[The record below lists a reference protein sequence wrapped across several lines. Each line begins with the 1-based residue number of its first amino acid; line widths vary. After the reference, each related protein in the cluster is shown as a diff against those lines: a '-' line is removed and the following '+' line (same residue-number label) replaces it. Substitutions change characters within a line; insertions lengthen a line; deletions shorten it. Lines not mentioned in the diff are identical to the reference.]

1 VYQDSMSSGKVSADH
16 LRRGAY
22 LYIRQ
27 SSLKQVVNNTESTQR
42 QYALRGR
49 AVALGWREEQITVID
64 TDQGRS
70 GASAA
75 GRDGFAALTS
85 AVSLGL
91 AGIVLGLEVSR
102 LARNNTDWHRL
113 LEICA
118 LTCTLILDED
128 GLYDPRT
135 FNDRLVLGMKGTMS
149 EAELHLLGAR
159 LRGGQ
164 LSKARR
170 GELKQGLPI
179 GYVYDPCDRVVFDP
193 DSQIRGAVER
203 LFATFARTGSA
214 RAVVTGFAR
223 DRMLFPARIR
233 KGPRTGEIHWEP
245 LKHWRVLSILHNPCY
260 AGAFCYGR
268 RQATHT
274 PGGKT
279 GQRLLPRGQW
289 DTLIEDHHPGYITFA
304 QWEANTEA
312 LAANAQ
318 SRGED
323 RRTGP
328 AREGPALLQG
338 LVICARCGRR
348 MTVGYRQ
355 YRNQLFPDYR
365 CMTSAIQD
373 GARVCQR
380 IPGHTID
387 QAVETLLLGRLT
399 PLAIEASLAVTD
411 EITAQAREADRL
423 RAGHVTRAEHRADLA
438 RRRYLAVDPD
448 NRLVADS
455 LEADWNTALREAREA
470 RDQYERARAAAEPV
484 ETTTRARLATLAA
497 DVHALWHDPNT
508 EQRER
513 KRIARLLITDVT
525 LDKTEQITAHVRL
538 TGGQIHTL
546 TLDKPLVGGK
556 AWQTHPDTVALID
569 ELLDHHTH
577 RQIAQ
582 ILNERGITSG
592 KGRPFHELMVRD
604 IRDRYQLK
612 HRYQRLRE
620 QGLLSFAEYAAAAGT
635 SEQTVKVWRRN
646 GLIEGVPYNEK
657 NGYLFHPPGPDAPAV
672 QQGVPY
678 ATRRPAGF
686 EPKPPR
692 KYRRRAV

>member
-1 VYQDSMSSGKVSADH
+1 MYQDSTPSAKVSADH

-70 GASAA
+70 GASTD

-102 LARNNTDWHRL
+102 LARNNADWHRL

-179 GYVYDPCDRVVFDP
+179 GYLYDPCDRVVFDP
-193 DSQIRGAVER
+193 DSQIRGALER

-223 DRMLFPARIR
+223 DRMLFPAMIR

-268 RQATHT
+268 RQVTHT

-289 DTLIEDHHPGYITFA
+289 DTLIEDHHPGYISFA

-323 RRTGP
+323 RKTGP

-355 YRNQLFPDYR
+355 YRDQLFPDYR

-380 IPGHTID
+380 IPGHKID

-399 PLAIEASLAVTD
+399 PWPSRRPSRSPTRSPRRPTKPTGSGPDTSPAPN
-411 EITAQAREADRL
+411 TAQISPGAATSRS
-423 RAGHVTRAEHRADLA
+423 TRTTGWSPTPSKPTGTPRCAK
-438 RRRYLAVDPD
+438 
-448 NRLVADS
+448 
-455 LEADWNTALREAREA
+455 
-470 RDQYERARAAAEPV
+470 RARPATSTNAPAPPPNPSRPQPAPAWPPSPP
-484 ETTTRARLATLAA
+484 TSTPCGTTRAPSNASANA
-497 DVHALWHDPNT
+497 S
-508 EQRER
+508 
-513 KRIARLLITDVT
+513 
-525 LDKTEQITAHVRL
+525 
-538 TGGQIHTL
+538 
-546 TLDKPLVGGK
+546 
-556 AWQTHPDTVALID
+556 PDC
-569 ELLDHHTH
+569 
-577 RQIAQ
+577 
-582 ILNERGITSG
+582 
-592 KGRPFHELMVRD
+592 
-604 IRDRYQLK
+604 
-612 HRYQRLRE
+612 
-620 QGLLSFAEYAAAAGT
+620 
-635 SEQTVKVWRRN
+635 
-646 GLIEGVPYNEK
+646 
-657 NGYLFHPPGPDAPAV
+657 
-672 QQGVPY
+672 
-678 ATRRPAGF
+678 
-686 EPKPPR
+686 
-692 KYRRRAV
+692 